1 MKLVKPVYFYVK
13 IFQEVLLSFTFCFFF
28 INQLIIKIPFFVQY
42 PLNLLILKLMLKY
55 QAVSKWTDYVIN

>member
-1 MKLVKPVYFYVK
+1 MKLVKPVCFYVK

-55 QAVSKWTDYVIN
+55 QAVSKWTDYVFN